1 MRSQSTC
8 QDDRF
13 QPGFIGKRVGAP
25 TSKTAQQHFDG
36 QWRIDSFPTD
46 KTPRDTYPTDRII
59 TTAFRHRC

>member
-25 TSKTAQQHFDG
+25 TSKTAQQQFDDAM
-36 QWRIDSFPTD
+36 DSG
-46 KTPRDTYPTDRII
+46 
-59 TTAFRHRC
+59 A